1 MPHQNHPLSAQN
13 IARYAR
19 LFLTAI
25 TPFVASLS
33 LDAAPITWGTPQTI
47 STAENDVETN
57 GILIY
62 AIDASSSGDGTSSTT
77 VAGKNGTEVEFLAYD
92 AVNAESITGF
102 SSKFR
107 DSADFDSGNSD
118 YGDIVDDGFFHDSN
132 AVNYNT
138 PAFAT
143 DTVVLS
149 GLTIGETYL
158 IQYWAQDADRNSFF
172 TTVIDGA
179 TNLILD
185 TDAGYAT
192 DFGQFVVGTFTA
204 DATTQ
209 TFSVSGA
216 YNGSTDYDRAQL
228 NAIQLRQID
237 EIDTINWGTPQTIT
251 TAAADVETDGIL
263 VFAIDASTSGDGSS
277 SVTVTGKNGAEVSF
291 LSYGALDA
299 DDQVG
304 FSSKFRNAAN
314 FGGGSSDYGGIV
326 DDGFWQGGDS
336 IDGETLEF
344 STDTVILSGLTI
356 GEEYLIQYWAQDAGR
371 DPTFVTVLD
380 GATNVILDTNDA
392 TYPNSGQ
399 FVVGTFT
406 ATAETKS
413 FSVAGTLNGS
423 NNWGRAQLNAIQVRR
438 LQDPF
443 IEWEPAVDMY
453 PGSTTEAFVNNWS
466 ESLVLAYNATNVA
479 STAGSITL
487 NNVAFE
493 NVDST
498 ELTAGY
504 TDVSSGV
511 TIQATTASESNNA
524 FGDGGFSN
532 NGDIFNVLQSGHWSL
547 NTFTISGLTPGT
559 DYQIQVF
566 TNDARG
572 SRNSDFKVGF
582 SDGSQSHA
590 DSLIAGTAGLSDLN
604 NTPAADASGDSI
616 VGTFT
621 ATSGIQTFS
630 IRGTNNAGSSWS
642 NTGTA
647 QVNALQIAVVEE
659 PGDPLILTVG
669 NTPQQQMRYGIDYER
684 LWFWTG
690 AASLRDRFAEW
701 SVADCD
707 VDYVRV
713 AINAKYEL
721 TEGVLQEDAY
731 WDLDDNEGGGTSN
744 DRIIPMMQDMQAANP
759 DIKFFASPRPL
770 DEATNNVAWQPYP
783 QWITGSTGSSS
794 NFNFDEVKCSEY
806 LLRYLI
812 LMKHHGFKISYMDLT
827 NEWNYITGTDFKDIT
842 ALFDAY
848 VAETGT
854 KPVIHP
860 DYPTVTLVADDIPE
874 LVGPSAWSYTQGR
887 SWLSGLYTGL
897 RRDAVDIAS
906 CHNTDKGGTAQD
918 FVDRLESV
926 YSGEVVP
933 EAWNTEL
940 HGWKSTSN
948 ADEVL
953 TYAYMMECINAG
965 FSGISGWLAVGTPNQ
980 GHSYIV
986 NSARSV
992 KYYMFEKLTNTS
1004 NRGYALEVNEPD
1016 ELKVYWDPD
1025 PDQAD
1030 ADSAVSALI
1039 RGNLMTVWV
1048 LNHSN
1053 TDYPITINPTGR
1065 TISDYPIKVT
1075 RWSQID
1081 GVSDEGETST
1091 ITAAT
1096 NTSVVSLAQDNSAY
1110 CFEILLEP
1118 EVGTYTRIEA
1128 ESYNS
1133 SSPASHST
1141 ETTTDIG
1148 VGLNLSN
1155 INDGNWTSYDD
1166 IDLSNATNIRFRI
1179 AAPSGKPDGEIEIRT
1194 GSQTG
1199 PVIGRTAIP
1208 VTGDWQGWLTIETP
1222 LAATAGTHDLYLV
1235 YTAAGSNQNGTGA
1248 MFNLNWFELILPAA
1262 GTPSAPTGLNATA
1275 NGTTQ
1280 IDLAWNAVSGAT
1292 SYRVLRSTSSGG
1304 TYTEIASGL
1313 ATTSTS
1319 DATASVGVPY
1329 FYVVRA
1335 LNGAVE
1341 SADSNIATATLPL
1354 VAPTGLTATANG
1366 STQIDLAWNAV
1377 SGATSYR
1384 VLRSTSSGGTYTEVA
1399 SGLAT
1404 TSTSDAPPSVGVTY
1418 YYVVR
1423 AVNGAVE
1430 SVNSNVANAA
1440 LPLDTP
1446 IGLTATTISSSQIDL
1461 SWSSVTGAT
1470 SYTVRRATVSGG
1482 PYSNVATGL
1491 GSPSY
1496 PDTTGLSP
1504 GTRYYYVV
1512 FASTSAVNSSDSSQV
1527 SAVPSNPVVI
1537 ANIVIDSLN
1546 VDLGNDTFGF
1556 SIQNSELGHNYQAQE
1571 TDHLSPPDWG
1581 DVGNVIPGN
1590 GGELQ
1595 FIIDTTPSDTEN
1607 FFRVRVWQQ

>member
-13 IARYAR
+13 IARFAR
-19 LFLTAI
+19 LILTAV
-25 TPFVASLS
+25 TPFVASLGAG
-33 LDAAPITWGTPQTI
+33 AA
-47 STAENDVETN
+47 
-57 GILIY
+57 
-62 AIDASSSGDGTSSTT
+62 
-77 VAGKNGTEVEFLAYD
+77 
-92 AVNAESITGF
+92 
-102 SSKFR
+102 
-107 DSADFDSGNSD
+107 
-118 YGDIVDDGFFHDSN
+118 
-132 AVNYNT
+132 
-138 PAFAT
+138 
-143 DTVVLS
+143 
-149 GLTIGETYL
+149 
-158 IQYWAQDADRNSFF
+158 
-172 TTVIDGA
+172 
-179 TNLILD
+179 
-185 TDAGYAT
+185 
-192 DFGQFVVGTFTA
+192 
-204 DATTQ
+204 
-209 TFSVSGA
+209 
-216 YNGSTDYDRAQL
+216 
-228 NAIQLRQID
+228 
-237 EIDTINWGTPQTIT
+237 TINWGTPQTIS
-251 TAAADVETDGIL
+251 TAAADVETDGIP
-263 VFAIDASTSGDGSS
+263 VFAIDASTSGDGTS
-277 SVTVTGKNGAEVSF
+277 TIAVTGKNGAEVIFQSF
-291 LSYGALDA
+291 DA
-299 DDQVG
+299 ENAAEHAR
-304 FSSKFRNAAN
+304 FSSKFRNMAN

-326 DDGFWQGGDS
+326 DDGFWQGSDS
-336 IDGETLEF
+336 IDGETVEF
-344 STDTVILSGLTI
+344 STDTVNLTGLTI

-371 DPTFVTVLD
+371 NPTFLTVID
-380 GATNVILDTNDA
+380 GSTNLMLDTDDA
-392 TYPNSGQ
+392 TYSNSGQ

-406 ATAETKS
+406 ADATSQTFAVS
-413 FSVAGTLNGS
+413 GTLNGS
-423 NNWGRAQLNAIQVRR
+423 NNYGRAQLNAIQLRR
-438 LQDPF
+438 LEDPF
-443 IEWEPAVDMY
+443 IEWQPSVDMY
-453 PGSTTEAFVNNWS
+453 PGATTEAFVNNWS
-466 ESLVLAYNATNVA
+466 STSVLAYNATT
-479 STAGSITL
+479 TAGVTANPTIPL
-487 NNVAFE
+487 NNVTFTSI
-493 NVDST
+493 DSAT
-498 ELTAGY
+498 LNAGY
-504 TDVSSGV
+504 TDAVSGV
-511 TIQATTASESNNA
+511 TIQAAASTEHATAFQDGA
-524 FGDGGFSN
+524 FSG
-532 NGDIFNVLQSGHWSL
+532 NGNIYNVIASGHWAL
-547 NTFTISGLTPGT
+547 DAFTISGLTPGT
-559 DYQIQVF
+559 NYQIQVF
-566 TNDARG
+566 TNDARRD
-572 SRNSDFKVGF
+572 SNYSVGF

-590 DSLIAGTAGLSDLN
+590 DSILAGTAGLSDLN
-604 NTPAADASGDSI
+604 NDDVGDESGDSI

-630 IRGTNNAGSSWS
+630 IRGTANAGASW
-642 NTGTA
+642 NNGA
-647 QVNALQIAVVEE
+647 QSQINALQIAVVGEPEE
-659 PGDPLILTVG
+659 PGDPLTLTIG
-669 NTPQQQMRYGIDYER
+669 NTKKQQMRYGIDYER

-690 AASLRDRFAEW
+690 AASVRDRFAEW

-713 AINAKYEL
+713 AMNSKYEL

-731 WDLDDNEGGGTSN
+731 FDNDDNEGGGTSN
-744 DRIIPMMQDMQAANP
+744 DRIIPMMQDMKAANP

-770 DEATNNVAWQPYP
+770 DEAVNNVAWQPYP

-794 NFNFDEVKCSEY
+794 NFSFDEVKCSEY

-812 LMKHHGFKISYMDLT
+812 LMKQYGFKISYMDLT
-827 NEWNYITGTDFKDIT
+827 NEWNFINGTDFRDIS

-848 VAETGT
+848 VAAPANA

-860 DYPTVTLVADDIPE
+860 DYPTVTLTADDIPE
-874 LVGPSAWSYTQGR
+874 LVGASAWSYSQGA
-887 SWLSGLYTGL
+887 SWLSGLFSGS
-897 RRDAVDIAS
+897 RRDAVDIVS
-906 CHNTDKGGTAQD
+906 SHNTDKGGTAQD

-1133 SSPASHST
+1133 SSPESHST
-1141 ETTTDIG
+1141 ETSTDIV

-1208 VTGDWQGWLTIETP
+1208 ATGDWQGWLTIETP

-1341 SADSNIATATLPL
+1341 STDSNIATATLPL

-1384 VLRSTSSGGTYTEVA
+1384 VLRATSSGGTYTEVV

-1418 YYVVR
+1418 YYVIR

-1482 PYSNVATGL
+1482 PYTNVATGL

-1537 ANIVIDSLN
+1537 ENIVIDSLN
-1546 VDLGNDTFGF
+1546 VDLANDTFGF